1 MCPSITATR
10 LQEIPIESGLGL
22 IAPFAKVP
30 RIFFAS
36 AATFSSS
43 FLM

>member
-1 MCPSITATR
+1 MTATR
-10 LQEIPIESGLGL
+10 LQEIPILMGLGL
-22 IAPFAKVP
+22 IVPFAYAP
-30 RIFFAS
+30 RIFLAS